1 MSKLLKRIIIFAVMA
16 ILLTGCAANQTTSP
30 PQDNTTEEVQ
40 EEIVVNIAALTGP
53 TAIGMIK
60 MIDEEPSLGGNVTT
74 NYEIVQTPDILVS
87 KLLSGEF
94 DFSALPSNM
103 AATLYNKDAGY
114 QLLAMNT
121 WGVLYVVSSDNSI
134 SSWNDLQGR
143 TVNAFG
149 LGATPDV
156 VFRYLLSENGVNPED
171 DLTIDYSIPQ
181 TEIAAA
187 MIAGRIDTAL
197 LAEPMVTMVTTQN
210 SDLKIVLDLQDEWQ
224 KINGP
229 DTPMAQ
235 GALVVR
241 AEFARNHPE
250 IVAGFLERYKES
262 IEWVNANAAEAG
274 VLVEKHN
281 VGMPAKIAE
290 RAIPRSNIRFMTAI
304 EARPSVE
311 NYLKVL
317 YSFSPQTVG
326 GKLPDE
332 GFYYVD

>member
-1 MSKLLKRIIIFAVMA
+1 MRKVLKKIIIFAGMVF
-16 ILLTGCAANQTTSP
+16 LLTGCASNQTTP
-30 PQDNTTEEVQ
+30 PAQDNTTEDVQ

-60 MIDEEPSLGGNVTT
+60 MIDEEPSLGENVAT
-74 NYEIVQTPDILVS
+74 NYEMVQTPDILVS

-94 DFSALPSNM
+94 DFSALPSNL
-103 AATLYNKDAGY
+103 AATLYNRGAGY

-121 WGVLYVVSSDNSI
+121 WGVLYVVSSDDSI

-156 VFRYLLSENGVNPED
+156 VLRYLLSENGVDPEA

-197 LAEPMVTMVTTQN
+197 LPEPMVTMVIAQN
-210 SDLKIVLDLQDEWQ
+210 SGLKIVLDLQEEWQ
-224 KINGP
+224 AINGQ
-229 DTPMAQ
+229 DIPMAQ
-235 GALVVR
+235 GSLVVR
-241 AEFARNHPE
+241 EEFAKNNPE

-262 IEWVNANAAEAG
+262 IEWVNVNTAEAG

-304 EARPSVE
+304 EAKPSVE
-311 NYLKVL
+311 SYLEVL
-317 YSFSPQTVG
+317 FNFSPQTVG

-332 GFYYVD
+332 AFYYVD